1 VCLYPLRLRGRNV
14 EHVDREANDPAS
26 NLPVGSYL
34 LAPFEELQE
43 TDKLPVNASVLT
55 RLVQALA
62 SLGAASVSWVLMTN
76 ARGRGAMCCS
86 VVDDRGWL
94 AVAPENRPS
103 LESSGSKRLAAPSP
117 CGAELR

>member
-14 EHVDREANDPAS
+14 EHVDREANDLAS

-94 AVAPENRPS
+94 AVAPENPS
-103 LESSGSKRLAAPSP
+103 FLGVFRL
-117 CGAELR
+117 

>member
-14 EHVDREANDPAS
+14 EHVDREANDLAS

-76 ARGRGAMCCS
+76 ARGRGAMCC
-86 VVDDRGWL
+86 
-94 AVAPENRPS
+94 
-103 LESSGSKRLAAPSP
+103 
-117 CGAELR
+117 